1 MRHGTLSTATATR
14 SGAAGTA
21 IVGIIL
27 ALTASI
33 TAETAA
39 GQIAAP
45 NADDLSLRDRWVE
58 THFPRGASGLHGHAE
73 KAMAIEPALLVL
85 VSNGPVIPN
94 DVPGKGLG
102 IADRQFKHGFYC
114 HAPTRIRVRLPGA
127 GSSLAA
133 SVGVLTNPD
142 SQGGSIEFEVSIGE
156 RVAYTSPVKH
166 RGEAGSDVLVD
177 LGGEREFTLS
187 VGDASDGIISD
198 QAVWGEAAVTM
209 MDGSIVRL
217 SDLPLRDA
225 NTAERFETAPPFS
238 FNYGGVASD
247 LSIPS
252 WVFAEENGVIEGA
265 KTTRVRTYS
274 DPKSGLVIR
283 NRVVTYDAFPTV
295 EWTLTLKN
303 TSDKDTPIISCFRA
317 LDTTIGCDGAKEPVL
332 HRIKGDSCTP
342 DSFQPLAEPI
352 VPGFSRSFVP
362 QGGRPTNGEFPYWNI
377 AGSNGG
383 VIATIGWPGQWSAG
397 FSREG
402 AGDLRVHAG
411 QELTNFTLHPGE
423 EVRMPLA
430 VLQFYNGDWIRG
442 QNIWRRW
449 MVAHNLP
456 RPGGKL
462 VPTHYAGCW
471 SDELQPR
478 ADIEMTIADGFK
490 REGVALDYWIIDAGW
505 YPDQGQWP
513 ITGTWEVDR
522 DQFPRGIREVSDH
535 VRKYGMNFVL
545 WFEPERCAG
554 GTWLTQHHP
563 EWVIGGAGG
572 GLVNLGNHDAWS
584 WIVEKIDG
592 LITSEGVDA
601 YRQDF
606 NIDPLGYWRSVDSE
620 DRQGMTEI
628 AHVTGYLAFWD
639 ELLRRHPAMWI
650 DSCASGGRRND
661 LETMR
666 RSVPL
671 LRSDYFADPE
681 GQQCHTYGL
690 ALWLPYYGSGLGI
703 SDEYWFR
710 SCIFPASRVGC
721 DTRKPDQD
729 YALLRRM
736 VAEFRRVQAYL
747 LGDYYPLTGY
757 SLEKTTWMAW
767 QFDAPEQGGGFVQAF
782 RRERSDAETMTFK
795 LSGLDPAASYA
806 VENLDDA
813 TTSIES
819 GRVLSERGL
828 VVTIATPR
836 GSALRVYRKV
846 DGQVN

>member
-1 MRHGTLSTATATR
+1 MLIRCRRQNDWSTWLAAVAICACAE
-14 SGAAGTA
+14 GAAAQAA
-21 IVGIIL
+21 IPDAADL
-27 ALTASI
+27 AR
-33 TAETAA
+33 
-39 GQIAAP
+39 
-45 NADDLSLRDRWVE
+45 RDRWVSE
-58 THFPRGASGLHGHAE
+58 HFPLGVSGLHAE
-73 KAMAIEPALLVL
+73 GRRARPIEPALLVL
-85 VSNGPVIPN
+85 ASNGPVLPN
-94 DVPGKGLG
+94 NVPGKGLG

-114 HAPTRIRVRLPGA
+114 HAPTRIHVRLPGA
-127 GSSLAA
+127 GRSVSAT
-133 SVGVLTNPD
+133 VGVLTNPD
-142 SQGGSIEFEVSIGE
+142 SQGGSIVFEVSLGE

-166 RGEAGSDVLVD
+166 RGEAGTDIHVD
-177 LGGEREFTLS
+177 LDGEQEFTLT
-187 VGDASDGIISD
+187 VGDAGDGITSD
-198 QAVWGEAAVTM
+198 QAVWGEAAVTL
-209 MDGSIVRL
+209 MDGSVVRL
-217 SDLPLRDA
+217 SDLPLRDSIA
-225 NTAERFETAPPFS
+225 ADRYETTPPFS
-238 FNYGGVASD
+238 FVYGGVASD
-247 LSIPS
+247 LALPS
-252 WVFAEENGVIEGA
+252 WAFEEGEAVVRGA
-265 KTTRVRTYS
+265 KTTRVRTYA
-274 DPKSGLVIR
+274 DPKSGLVVR
-283 NRVVTYDAFPTV
+283 NSVVTYADFPTV

-303 TSDKDTPIISCFRA
+303 TSDRDTPIISCIRS
-317 LDTTIGCDGAKEPVL
+317 LDTGLASDDANEPVL
-332 HRIKGDSCTP
+332 HLIRGDSCTA
-342 DSFQPLAEPI
+342 DSFQPLTERI
-352 VPGFSRSFVP
+352 GPGFSLRSMP
-362 QGGRPTNGEFPYWNI
+362 QGGRPTNGQFPYWNI
-377 AGSNGG
+377 AGRDGG
-383 VIATIGWPGQWSAG
+383 VIASIGWPGQWSAS
-397 FSREG
+397 FSREA
-402 AGDLRVHAG
+402 AGDLRLHAG
-411 QELTNFTLHPGE
+411 QELTHFTLRPGE
-423 EVRMPLA
+423 EVRAPLT

-478 ADIEMTIADGFK
+478 ADIEMAIADGFN
-490 REGVALDYWIIDAGW
+490 REGVGLDYWIIDAGW

-535 VRKYGMNFVL
+535 VRKNGMKFVL

-554 GTWLTQHHP
+554 GTWLTQNHP

-584 WIVEKIDG
+584 WVVNKVDA

-620 DRQGMTEI
+620 DRQGITEI

-747 LGDYYPLTGY
+747 LGDYYPLTDY
-757 SLEKTTWMAW
+757 SLEKTSWMAW
-767 QFDAPEQGGGFVQAF
+767 QFDSPEQGGGFVQAF
-782 RRERSDAETMTFK
+782 RRERCDAETMIFK
-795 LSGLDPAASYA
+795 LSGLDPAANYA
-806 VENLDDA
+806 VENLDNA
-813 TTSIES
+813 TKSIVP
-819 GRVLSERGL
+819 GRVLIERGL
-828 VVTIATPR
+828 MVTIDKPR
-836 GSALRVYRKV
+836 GSALRVYHN
-846 DGQVN
+846 VNAQAK